1 MRKHEIKLAS
11 ILNLVVF
18 LLILALPTNIFARTE
33 SANYVIYADVFSS
46 GGLATSTS
54 DLYSLYD
61 TIGEALIL
69 SNTSTSDLYGIKA
82 GFQELYPD
90 QYLTFSIA
98 DTAVELGTLSD
109 SAAGADSNELVVDTN
124 ASNGYSVTVAGSTL
138 TSGANTI
145 SAVGATAAASTPGT
159 EQFGINLVANSAPA
173 IGLDPAGTAPI
184 GSAAGQYG
192 IADSFAFNP
201 GDTIASAGSA
211 TNQTTFTV
219 SYLAN
224 ISASTEAGTY
234 TTTLT
239 YSATANF

>member
-1 MRKHEIKLAS
+1 MERSKTKLFL
-11 ILNLVVF
+11 ILNLVF
-18 LLILALPTNIFARTE
+18 ILFILAFPTNILARTE

-69 SNTSTSDLYGIKA
+69 SNTSTSDLYGIKS

-109 SAAGADSNELVVDTN
+109 SAASTDSNALIADTN
-124 ASNGYSVTVAGSTL
+124 AGNGYSITISGSTL

-145 SAVGATAAASTPGT
+145 SAIGATAVASSPGT
-159 EQFGINLVANSAPA
+159 EQFGINLVANSSPA
-173 IGLDPAGTAPI
+173 IGLDPVGTAPI

-192 IADSFAFNP
+192 IADSFAFNS

-224 ISASTEAGTY
+224 ISASTESGTY
-234 TTTLT
+234 TATLT